1 MLYSY
6 ARSHGYALLGYVG
19 NEIVTEMPFDEYV
32 QEESR
37 INKMPVRR
45 VENLLANLEAHPT
58 KLLMTGDPAK
68 MIVAEEELSRLVG
81 NRMDVFRS
89 APFFIELV
97 PQGIDKAQSLLRLLG
112 KLDLSQQDLMAFG
125 DGYNDLSMLK
135 LAAMGVAM
143 ENAAPE
149 VRAEADW
156 VTLSNENDG
165 VAHALEQ
172 WNML

>member
-1 MLYSY
+1 
-6 ARSHGYALLGYVG
+6 
-19 NEIVTEMPFDEYV
+19 
-32 QEESR
+32 
-37 INKMPVRR
+37 
-45 VENLLANLEAHPT
+45 
-58 KLLMTGDPAK
+58 

-112 KLDLSQQDLMAFG
+112 KLNLSQQDLIAFG

>member
-1 MLYSY
+1 M
-6 ARSHGYALLGYVG
+6 
-19 NEIVTEMPFDEYV
+19 

-112 KLDLSQQDLMAFG
+112 KLNLSQQDLMAFG